1 MDITM
6 CQEVTC
12 SKKETCLRFKG
23 EANKYQQSY
32 FLGSPLNKETN
43 ECDFYYEIKETT
55 SLIEKDE
62 MKQFTETMLMY
73 YKEFD
78 K

>member
-6 CQEVTC
+6 CQDDTC
-12 SKKETCLRFKG
+12 PKKETCLRFKG
-23 EANKYQQSY
+23 EPNKYRQSY
-32 FLGSPLNKETN
+32 FMESPLNLKTKEC
-43 ECDFYYEIKETT
+43 ELYYKIKENTPLT
-55 SLIEKDE
+55 EKDE
-62 MKQFTETMLMY
+62 MKQFTESTLMY